1 MKKSI
6 SLLPIL
12 LWILA
17 VPGCIGNRYSKHQ
30 PVHFGHIGLSDS
42 VAFGVKLTYPA
53 EKETDLLAIYVL
65 PSISKKDTTFHKG
78 DSISFN
84 YKLKQRFLKSG
95 ISWMD
100 VYSRKDSAAYLNST
114 YYSKADDIA
123 LAIGYVKDKLRLN
136 KRIILVGQSEGG
148 MTSAIVA
155 SARNDIS
162 GVVFLST
169 PGVQGS
175 KFLHYQDSIALR
187 RFAFTFGS
195 DEHVWPFLYN
205 LSPVLGKTYSTDTAG
220 IQAYYQDL
228 AAPLYRIMD
237 RHSNVDSIR
246 DACMHY
252 LQECWN
258 ENKDKILSNMAKAD
272 SSRRFGFDDFLKS
285 YRHKMYTMPQQ
296 IALYKWNPALYFP
309 KIKCPV
315 TAVFGTSD
323 DKIEY
328 SGSLRNM
335 EILLKK
341 GGNMNFKTHVLNG
354 YSHTLQ
360 PSNGETTA
368 GLQHN
373 VINEVVQWTLKLPD
387 NR

>member
-1 MKKSI
+1 LS
-6 SLLPIL
+6 IL
-12 LWILA
+12 LLTFTM
-17 VPGCIGNRYSKHQ
+17 PGCIGNGHSKHQ
-30 PVHFGHIGLSDS
+30 PVHYGQIGLSDS
-42 VAFGVKLTYPA
+42 VAFGVKLTYPTG
-53 EKETDLLAIYVL
+53 KETDLLAIYVQ
-65 PSISKKDTTFHKG
+65 PSMSKKDTAFYER

-100 VYSRKDSAAYLNST
+100 VYSRKDSVAYLNST
-114 YYSKADDIA
+114 CYSKADDIA
-123 LAIGYVKDKLRLN
+123 LAIEYVKNKLRLDR
-136 KRIILVGQSEGG
+136 RIILVGQSEGG
-148 MTSAIVA
+148 ITSAIVS
-155 SARNDIS
+155 SARKDIS
-162 GVVFLST
+162 GVILLST

-175 KFLHYQDSIALR
+175 QFLHYQDSLALR
-187 RFAFTFGS
+187 RFALTYGS
-195 DEHVWPFLYN
+195 NEQVWPFIFN
-205 LSPVLGKTYSTDTAG
+205 LSPALGKTYSADTAG

-228 AAPLYRIMD
+228 AAPLHRIMD

-246 DACMHY
+246 GACMLY

-258 ENKDKILSNMAKAD
+258 ENKDKILGNMAKAD
-272 SSRRFGFDDFLKS
+272 SSRRFGFVDFLKS

-296 IALYKWNPALYFP
+296 IALYKWDPALYFP

-315 TAVFGTSD
+315 MAVFGTSD

-341 GGNMNFKTHVLNG
+341 GRNTNFKTHVLNG

-360 PSNGETTA
+360 PSSRETTA
-368 GLQHN
+368 SLQHN

-387 NR
+387 SQ